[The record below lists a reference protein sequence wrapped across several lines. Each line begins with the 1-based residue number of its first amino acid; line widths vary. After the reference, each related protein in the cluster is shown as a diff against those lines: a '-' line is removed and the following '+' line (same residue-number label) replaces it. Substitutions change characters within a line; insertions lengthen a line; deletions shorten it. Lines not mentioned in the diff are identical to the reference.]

1 MAAWPSRHRS
11 HAGVPPSRCVRLLG
25 GDPNGCELP
34 TLPKTNVAAE
44 NVVSRKE
51 RMIVYQ
57 LLIFRGY
64 VKLRGCNWN
73 HFQRCLYKWLLKSNQ
88 PCVSGFPSFFE
99 ISPLGN
105 LLRKR
110 GATSPCCTVWS
121 RDHRTPNTTWR
132 QPYVCHVTLL
142 DGNKLRLPSSTGSP
156 EWESD
161 GVSASKKKKKITG
174 SKQTS
179 LVWPLWDWL
188 QAFSS
193 PSLFPYPSWFVETIY
208 GFTWNLKIQVV
219 NPPCFKCS
227 LHIQC
232 PYQYIHATR
241 KSVLSRE
248 PISSKSHICNMYHC
262 INVWPYV

>member
-73 HFQRCLYKWLLKSNQ
+73 HFQRWLYKWLLKSNQ

-156 EWESD
+156 EWEPD
-161 GVSASKKKKKITG
+161 GVSASKKKTKNHWLKADFSCLTTLGLAASILQPIPFPLSVLIRGDHLWLHLESEDSSGESPMFQVFVTHTMSISIYTCDKKICPFKRTHIF
-174 SKQTS
+174 K
-179 LVWPLWDWL
+179 V
-188 QAFSS
+188 
-193 PSLFPYPSWFVETIY
+193 PY
-208 GFTWNLKIQVV
+208 
-219 NPPCFKCS
+219 
-227 LHIQC
+227 
-232 PYQYIHATR
+232 
-241 KSVLSRE
+241 
-248 PISSKSHICNMYHC
+248 M
-262 INVWPYV
+262 